1 MSKPLFAIGAD
12 VAYRCKSWPRDYQ
25 FLYAV
30 VTGYYDEEY
39 VHIKTVR
46 NNMSWM
52 VKNEDLLLAREA
64 EK

>member
-1 MSKPLFAIGAD
+1 M
-12 VAYRCKSWPRDYQ
+12 
-25 FLYAV
+25 YAV